1 MTVGL
6 KIKSLRKEHKL
17 TQSQLAAKANLSRS
31 YLADIER
38 NRYNPSLST
47 LESIAGAL
55 GVQVADILVVENTNK
70 EVPDDYKEKD
80 IANRINELITDLK
93 HPDKLFFLG
102 EPISLEA
109 ADYLIES
116 FEHLKRQT
124 KRINK
129 GCGSKKQISLK

>member
-93 HPDKLFFLG
+93 HPDKFFFLG

-124 KRINK
+124 PKINRVVDPK
-129 GCGSKKQISLK
+129 SKSH

>member
-55 GVQVADILVVENTNK
+55 GVQVADILVYTNK

-80 IANRINELITDLK
+80 IANLINELITDLK

-129 GCGSKKQISLK
+129 GCGPKKQISLK